1 MGRMGRSFGGRVAL
15 GLACCVVG
23 VGGLARGDVITN
35 IPEVTLDGY
44 QLVYTLPIPDSAT
57 YNTNPVPYSADYR
70 YKITGPYSRVAYYL
84 ELQQGANP
92 LQYVY
97 VSMDTLTGDTSRIG
111 VPTSYTSSAPLQRIV
126 NNMNVVSNVPG
137 IVTGAGI
144 ATGNVEFWNSNYTAA
159 NGLPIPGASGSAYD
173 FGDTV
178 SAGNYGSMQIHNYGA
193 GQTLFAM
200 NRWGGTGGIT
210 DLGIGNRPATVDTD
224 WTFAQNANTY
234 TVKNLQVLVKPSA
247 SFAPS
252 YLSDVPESSD
262 YQIVYSLPIP
272 QNNCRFNT
280 TGAPYDYANPGGI
293 VKPYDRVAYYLELQ
307 PTVGT
312 RQWAWVSMDT
322 FTRNPYQLGVPTT
335 VSGGGA
341 YYFDNVVKNMTVAS
355 NVPGVVTGTGIAT
368 GNLEFWPSNYSQN
381 SGGRVPGEN
390 TGRFDFGDG
399 GYSTGAGHGSMQ
411 IHNYGAGQTIIGFSD
426 WGGNNPGSNV
436 ELGIG
441 NRPTGEPDWTFS
453 DSAGNYTVRNLYV
466 LVHYAP
472 VPTGNTAPG
481 GFEPLGT
488 PLNGA
493 LYWLRADQGV
503 TASGGAVSAW
513 NDQSGNARDF
523 TQATAVKQPQ
533 LVPGVLNGLPVV
545 RFDGDLTGNS
555 GGVAPNADE
564 VILSAST
571 TPRTVFLV
579 NTLAAGNVGLA
590 GIWGQNDADSGIRR
604 ASNTTWQNPGNS
616 NDWTNPAGSA
626 MYVNGQAFAGNAT
639 ANEGV
644 PHILSATRGTATAW
658 AATSLGDYFRSGS
671 VTPRPYKGDIAEVIA
686 FDRVLNL
693 AERQIVENALSAKY
707 AIPLIAGDVYA
718 GDIPGR
724 DYDFDV
730 FGVGRVN
737 ATNYVIQ
744 AGAAGLGVEADFGT
758 LGDNEWL
765 LGGHKTP
772 VNADLDGRWAR
783 VWYLD
788 VTGSFDAKLI
798 FDASDAGIETPP
810 TIASLL
816 YSATDAPFSFTE
828 LGVTPSFEGDRIV
841 FSVPSNLLVS
851 GFFTLGTVPEPATCL
866 LLAGGL
872 LALARRRRKA

>member
-1 MGRMGRSFGGRVAL
+1 MGRVGRSFVGRVTL
-15 GLACCVVG
+15 GLACCAIG
-23 VGGLARGDVITN
+23 FRGLARGDVITN
-35 IPEVTLDGY
+35 VPEVTTDGY
-44 QLVYTLPIPDSAT
+44 QLVYTLPIPDAAT
-57 YNTNPVPYSADYR
+57 YNSTPVPYSVDNR

-97 VSMDTLTGDTSRIG
+97 VSMDTLTGDTARIG

-126 NNMNVVSNVPG
+126 NNMNVASNVPG
-137 IVTGAGI
+137 IVTGTGI
-144 ATGNVEFWNSNYTAA
+144 ATGNVEFWNSNYAAA

-200 NRWGGTGGIT
+200 NRWGGGGGTT
-210 DLGIGNRPATVDTD
+210 DLGIGNRPASVDTD

-234 TVKNLQVLVKPSA
+234 TVKNLQVLVKPS
-247 SFAPS
+247 STFSPS
-252 YLSDVPESSD
+252 YLSDVPESSS

-355 NVPGVVTGTGIAT
+355 NVPGVVTGTGITT

-399 GYSTGAGHGSMQ
+399 GYGTSAGHGSMQ
-411 IHNYGAGQTIIGFSD
+411 IHNYGAAQTIIGFSD

-503 TASGGAVSAW
+503 TQSGGAVSAW
-513 NDQSGNARDF
+513 NDQSGNARNF
-523 TQATAVKQPQ
+523 TQGTAAAQPQ
-533 LVPGVLNGLPVV
+533 LVNGVINGLPVV
-545 RFDGDLTGNS
+545 RFDGTDDRLTLPT
-555 GGVAPNADE
+555 A
-564 VILSAST
+564 T
-571 TPRTVFLV
+571 TPNTVFIV
-579 NTLAAGNVGLA
+579 NNPDLYKSLEGV
-590 GIWGQNDADSGIRR
+590 WGSDNPSDKGIRIDP
-604 ASNTTWQNPGNS
+604 TG
-616 NDWTNPAGSA
+616 G
-626 MYVNGQAFAGNAT
+626 AT
-639 ANEGV
+639 AWRHPGDGNDFTNGTGGTV
-644 PHILSATRGTATAW
+644 FINGAVTNNFGAYGTPHILAANRGASHPATYNTTQ
-658 AATSLGDYFRSGS
+658 LGWYYPGRVYD
-671 VTPRPYKGDIAEVIA
+671 GDIAEVLV

-707 AIPLIAGDVYA
+707 AIPLATGDVYS

-737 ATNYVIQ
+737 SANYVIQ

-765 LGGHKTP
+765 LGGHKTA
-772 VNADLDGRWAR
+772 VNADSGGHWSR

-788 VTGSFDAKLI
+788 VTGSFDANLI
-798 FDASDAGIETPP
+798 FDATDAGIASPP

-828 LGVTPSFEGDRIV
+828 LGVAPSFEGDRIV

-851 GFFTLGTVPEPATCL
+851 GFFTLGTVPEPATCF

-872 LALARRRRKA
+872 IVLARRRRKA